1 MPTGQGNRTP
11 WSDAEKLSVLFQI
24 IEKAG
29 TIPWDNIK
37 LPADRTLLAAKKMI
51 NNEREKVT
59 AMNKGEEPVSATKK
73 RAAGGAKVDGESPE
87 KKPKQARK
95 STKKGTAPVEGAS
108 AEEGSEEKVKAEL
121 ADNEGF
127 D

>member
-1 MPTGQGNRTP
+1 MPTGQGNRNP
-11 WSDAEKLSVLFQI
+11 WSDGEKLSVLFQI

-51 NNEREKVT
+51 NNEREK
-59 AMNKGEEPVSATKK
+59 K
-73 RAAGGAKVDGESPE
+73 RAAGGAKADGESPE

-95 STKKGTAPVEGAS
+95 SNKKGTATVEGTS
-108 AEEGSEEKVKAEL
+108 AEEGGEEKVKAEL

>member
-1 MPTGQGNRTP
+1 MVQQ
-11 WSDAEKLSVLFQI
+11 LSVLFQI

-59 AMNKGEEPVSATKK
+59 AMNNGEEPVSATKV
-73 RAAGGAKVDGESPE
+73 ANPEVYLPLLLLVLTPE

-95 STKKGTAPVEGAS
+95 SSKKGTTPVESAS
-108 AEEGSEEKVKAEL
+108 AEDGGEEKVKAEL

>member
-1 MPTGQGNRTP
+1 MPTGQGNRNP
-11 WSDAEKLSVLFQI
+11 WSDGEKLSVLFQI

-59 AMNKGEEPVSATKK
+59 AMNNGEEPVSATKK
-73 RAAGGAKVDGESPE
+73 RAAGGAKADGESPE

-95 STKKGTAPVEGAS
+95 SNKKGTATVEGTS
-108 AEEGSEEKVKAEL
+108 AEEGGEEKVKAEL

>member
-1 MPTGQGNRTP
+1 MVPQ
-11 WSDAEKLSVLFQI
+11 LSVLFQI

-59 AMNKGEEPVSATKK
+59 AMNNGEAPASATKVINTETRRLSMLFVLTCRVYRSVLLVVRRSMA
-73 RAAGGAKVDGESPE
+73 RARRRSLSKLAKPPRRERLLLKV
-87 KKPKQARK
+87 QAQRRV
-95 STKKGTAPVEGAS
+95 ARRR
-108 AEEGSEEKVKAEL
+108 
-121 ADNEGF
+121 
-127 D
+127 

>member
-1 MPTGQGNRTP
+1 MGQHQVASRPDTLGGQEDDQQRKGKGHGDEQRRGACLCDEGNQHRNQAAFNVVCADMPGLQ
-11 WSDAEKLSVLFQI
+11 
-24 IEKAG
+24 
-29 TIPWDNIK
+29 
-37 LPADRTLLAAKKMI
+37 
-51 NNEREKVT
+51 
-59 AMNKGEEPVSATKK
+59 K

-95 STKKGTAPVEGAS
+95 TTKKGTTPVEGAS
-108 AEEGSEEKVKAEL
+108 AEEGGEEKVKAEL